1 MSWLPHDPSRCP
13 DVRQLC
19 AGAVGSGRDLSL
31 VELVVRELDLLDS
44 PSSFSLPVDER
55 LLL

>member
-13 DVRQLC
+13 DIRQLC